1 MCFATGER
9 IASGVVKLSRL
20 LAGVGLVV
28 LVGTAGTACTTHAG
42 AAAQVG
48 SQSIETSQLRGIV
61 ERGLAAADGVPASQP
76 SQPASS
82 ALNRLELQRRTLTS
96 LVQLELLSDEAAR
109 RGIRLSSADVASF
122 YQAYAILQFG
132 SVQAF
137 EQQAAAVGFAPRDV
151 SVIVR
156 SGALESA
163 LSDRV
168 SPHLLATEAETRE
181 QYGSI
186 VDRVGRIPLTYAQA
200 KPYLARFIV
209 SQERSAKLQPVLA
222 QAEKKD
228 PISINP
234 RFGTWNTGQFAVIA
248 ADGSIAS
255 RPASVPT
262 VDLTAQS

>member
-1 MCFATGER
+1 M
-9 IASGVVKLSRL
+9 KLSRL
-20 LAGVGLVV
+20 LAGVGFVV

-61 ERGLAAADGVPASQP
+61 DRGLAAADGVPVSQ
-76 SQPASS
+76 SGQAASS
-82 ALNRLELQRRTLTS
+82 ALNRLDLQRRTLTT
-96 LVQLELLSDEAAR
+96 LVQLQLLSDEADR
-109 RGIRLSSADVASF
+109 RGVTLSSGDVASY

-137 EQQAAAVGFAPRDV
+137 EQRAAAAGFAPRDV

-181 QYGSI
+181 Q
-186 VDRVGRIPLTYAQA
+186 
-200 KPYLARFIV
+200 
-209 SQERSAKLQPVLA
+209 
-222 QAEKKD
+222 
-228 PISINP
+228 
-234 RFGTWNTGQFAVIA
+234 
-248 ADGSIAS
+248 
-255 RPASVPT
+255 
-262 VDLTAQS
+262 

>member
-1 MCFATGER
+1 
-9 IASGVVKLSRL
+9 VKFSRL
-20 LAGVGLVV
+20 LAGVGLAV

-61 ERGLAAADGVPASQP
+61 DRGLAAADGVQVAPTGQTASAP
-76 SQPASS
+76 
-82 ALNRLELQRRTLTS
+82 LNRLDLQRRTLTT
-96 LVQLELLSDEAAR
+96 LVQLQLLAGEADR
-109 RGIRLSSADVASF
+109 RGVTLSSGAVDS
-122 YQAYAILQFG
+122 YYRAYAVLQFG

-137 EQQAAAVGFAPRDV
+137 EQRAAAAGFAPRDV
-151 SVIVR
+151 SLIVR

-181 QYGSI
+181 QYNSI
-186 VDRVGRIPLTYAQA
+186 VDQIGRIPLTYAQA

-209 SQERSAKLQPVLA
+209 SQERSVKLKPVLA

-255 RPASVPT
+255 RPAPTPT